1 MRYIEAK
8 TRALSF
14 AAPALAVAL
23 LAGCSGMGGK
33 PRWVD
38 GKAKEYPESEFMTA
52 TGSGD
57 DQEKA
62 RNRALSNL
70 AKIFEVQIEE
80 SAHDASS
87 AWTRTVEGERKQG
100 NEQLAARYLDAYTS
114 KLLEGARIAES
125 WFDDG
130 VGLYYSLAVLER
142 DAVSNRLS
150 AEIRKYDQHS
160 QTLIGEA
167 QGGADPFRA
176 ARLLF
181 QARTAQVSR
190 ESLQRDLRIV
200 DPAGVGIRPLWT
212 VQQLDN
218 DIDQQLKRMRVNARA
233 LGDPG
238 ADSTAQLRKYLQAG
252 IAAAGMTPA
261 QGDAAYR
268 LEGDL
273 DVKDLGQV
281 DGWYWF
287 RGSLEVILRDN
298 RSDKLLVDERWPLKV
313 SGATKSQAE
322 VRLRDQIQQRLTLEL
337 KAALLGVKEQ

>member
-1 MRYIEAK
+1 MRHIEVK
-8 TRALSF
+8 THALPF
-14 AAPALAVAL
+14 AAAALAVAL

-57 DQEKA
+57 DREKA
-62 RNRALSNL
+62 VNRALSNL

-80 SAHDASS
+80 SAHDESS

-114 KLLEGARIAES
+114 KLLEGARIAEN

-150 AEIRKYDQHS
+150 AEIRKHDQHS
-160 QTLIGEA
+160 QTLIGQA
-167 QGGADPFRA
+167 RGSGDPFRA

-200 DPAGVGIRPLWT
+200 DPAGVGMRPLWT

-238 ADSTAQLRKYLQAG
+238 ADSTLQLRKYLQAG

-261 QGDAAYR
+261 QEDVSYR

-287 RGSLEVILRDN
+287 RGSLEIILRDN

-313 SGATKSQAE
+313 SGATRSQAE